1 MTSLDDRPAA
11 RDGDR
16 GRRPTF
22 DRPVTGTDLLL
33 TLVAFLVST
42 ALTVGLLLLLV
53 AAGAALDT
61 AIVLTLT
68 TGVVLWLVGVAWAL
82 RRRGWS
88 WADLGLGPVGDR
100 TSRAMVWQVPLAWF
114 TTMVLTVVV
123 GTLLLEPTESNA
135 VASTQAALNL
145 GPAALVGLA
154 VAVVGIGPLVEEI
167 IFRRVLLGWL
177 EARTGIVLAVLAQ
190 AVLFAALHVIPQAMV
205 LTFFLGLATAV
216 LARRHRSLWPALA
229 LHATNTAVALLAV
242 ATTLR

>member
-1 MTSLDDRPAA
+1 
-11 RDGDR
+11 
-16 GRRPTF
+16 
-22 DRPVTGTDLLL
+22 
-33 TLVAFLVST
+33 
-42 ALTVGLLLLLV
+42 
-53 AAGAALDT
+53 
-61 AIVLTLT
+61 
-68 TGVVLWLVGVAWAL
+68 
-82 RRRGWS
+82 
-88 WADLGLGPVGDR
+88 GLGPVGDR

-229 LHATNTAVALLAV
+229 LHATNNAVALLAV